1 MKEKI
6 GIIGYG
12 HLGSALDRGL
22 TSAGYETF
30 VNSGDLD
37 KTSRTLELSGVDPS
51 KAREISQ
58 IADDCAVLALC
69 IKSRDLSE
77 VGRELSGK
85 LDGRHAIF
93 TFLAQTTLQEV
104 VSILGDK
111 ALITKVMTTLGVAE
125 RKGVSSFQLTES
137 IDQSETEMVVRL
149 ISNISASGCV
159 FKLNSEEEMQLFTVA
174 VGCFPGV
181 LAHFLN
187 QLKLS
192 IKRRNGESLGDYEKV
207 LPTLLSSVSKLLI
220 EAGSTQTLQDKI
232 ATKGGV
238 TQAMIDTL
246 DQSGLN
252 DAIDRSVEAGLELMK
267 LSSK

>member
-1 MKEKI
+1 
-6 GIIGYG
+6 
-12 HLGSALDRGL
+12 
-22 TSAGYETF
+22 
-30 VNSGDLD
+30 
-37 KTSRTLELSGVDPS
+37 
-51 KAREISQ
+51 
-58 IADDCAVLALC
+58 
-69 IKSRDLSE
+69 
-77 VGRELSGK
+77 
-85 LDGRHAIF
+85 
-93 TFLAQTTLQEV
+93 
-104 VSILGDK
+104 LGDK